1 MKKIFTVAVIS
12 LFSFVLNAKTVNEY
26 ILDGTLAGLNYKNAV
41 KYAELKVKSEEDP
54 SLLKKRQSA
63 KLSKY
68 EEKISLLNQKN
79 ATKAEFFPEKM
90 EKRSKKIESKT
101 VLKNKK
107 RDARNA
113 YENFIYEDK
122 EDENNPINPKTG
134 FPEILEKPFVIFD
147 EGVTFDMVTRLQ
159 KQDKHQRNDFVW
171 QDYLVGAYF
180 DMTSVNMKPV
190 NSMIRIS
197 AYYPFYHTFNGMEQ
211 VAKQTILYAFD
222 VFAGPVIHADM
233 WKYVRLNLA
242 GGIHYMYQLSDEY
255 HLNYL
260 GAGILTGIELP
271 VARRWT
277 IVNNGTFTLD
287 YANLGSNQRMCPYDY
302 SWSYQI
308 SLGVRYSKK
317 YLHKY
322 AYIHHI
328 DKEERAKRI
337 NAKKEAKEKENQD
350 D

>member
-1 MKKIFTVAVIS
+1 MS
-12 LFSFVLNAKTVNEY
+12 LT
-26 ILDGTLAGLNYKNAV
+26 
-41 KYAELKVKSEEDP
+41 P
-54 SLLKKRQSA
+54 
-63 KLSKY
+63 
-68 EEKISLLNQKN
+68 
-79 ATKAEFFPEKM
+79 
-90 EKRSKKIESKT
+90 
-101 VLKNKK
+101 
-107 RDARNA
+107 
-113 YENFIYEDK
+113 
-122 EDENNPINPKTG
+122 
-134 FPEILEKPFVIFD
+134 
-147 EGVTFDMVTRLQ
+147 
-159 KQDKHQRNDFVW
+159 
-171 QDYLVGAYF
+171 
-180 DMTSVNMKPV
+180 
-190 NSMIRIS
+190 
-197 AYYPFYHTFNGMEQ
+197 
-211 VAKQTILYAFD
+211 
-222 VFAGPVIHADM
+222 
-233 WKYVRLNLA
+233 
-242 GGIHYMYQLSDEY
+242 GIHYMYQLSDEY